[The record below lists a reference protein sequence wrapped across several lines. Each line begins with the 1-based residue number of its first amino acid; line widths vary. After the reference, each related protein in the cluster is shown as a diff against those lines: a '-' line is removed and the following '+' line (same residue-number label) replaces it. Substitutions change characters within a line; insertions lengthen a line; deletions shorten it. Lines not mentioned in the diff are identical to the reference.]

1 MGTNTLFR
9 LVLVFGYYFIG
20 FNKTCNDILETGINY
35 KYINPRPLA
44 GFFVYRHLGL
54 VVLTFTLLEDSVIV
68 YVVPVV
74 PTDL

>member
-35 KYINPRPLA
+35 KYINPRQVA
-44 GFFVYRHLGL
+44 GFFVCGGGGKFY
-54 VVLTFTLLEDSVIV
+54 LTMKIIMDMKDV
-68 YVVPVV
+68 
-74 PTDL
+74 

>member
-35 KYINPRPLA
+35 KYIKPRQVA
-44 GFFVYRHLGL
+44 GFFVCGGGKFY
-54 VVLTFTLLEDSVIV
+54 LTMKIIMDMKDV
-68 YVVPVV
+68 
-74 PTDL
+74 

>member
-35 KYINPRPLA
+35 KYINPRPVA
-44 GFFVYRHLGL
+44 GFFVCKDDDG
-54 VVLTFTLLEDSVIV
+54 
-68 YVVPVV
+68 
-74 PTDL
+74 